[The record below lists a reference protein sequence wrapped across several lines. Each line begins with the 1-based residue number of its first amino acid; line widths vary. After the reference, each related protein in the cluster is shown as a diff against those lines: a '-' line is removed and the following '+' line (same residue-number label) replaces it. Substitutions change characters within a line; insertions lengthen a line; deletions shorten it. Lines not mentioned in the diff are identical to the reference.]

1 MVITPLQAAGTEQ
14 ISMALFYGKHEHAM
28 PLRRKVQIP
37 GRGKWPEL
45 CFNLCCRILKTIL
58 AASDIGTSCFKN
70 AGAFHLGW
78 EWSPLLKVW
87 LIAEESSVMGAECI
101 RRLFTLG
108 LGSDLAYDLRRCFG
122 RNEEWP
128 TPCTWAGSWLHR
140 GRGRW
145 CVSPTP
151 AFPSWSK
158 SLGAGWQNGSQR
170 PTSSSSPIL
179 L

>member
-1 MVITPLQAAGTEQ
+1 MTREQALPGRENQESEQCEFQTGKPAFSGGALVLRAWEDGREMVITGTEAEVAEACSVQCWRGGTRIHGEVLALLNTPMRSATFFSLQRCVMVITPLQAAGTEQ

-78 EWSPLLKVW
+78 EWSPLLKV
-87 LIAEESSVMGAECI
+87 
-101 RRLFTLG
+101 
-108 LGSDLAYDLRRCFG
+108 
-122 RNEEWP
+122 
-128 TPCTWAGSWLHR
+128 
-140 GRGRW
+140 
-145 CVSPTP
+145 
-151 AFPSWSK
+151 
-158 SLGAGWQNGSQR
+158 
-170 PTSSSSPIL
+170 
-179 L
+179 